1 MPIANEGTPSNW
13 TLRFKSGKIT
23 ILLYAEPLSTI
34 TVLKT
39 ELLSTLRERYPKGL
53 PNSEGTGEHIPIPE
67 SLQELYLAVLVDE
80 YDHSKG
86 WADLITTGVGG
97 LRESVKNLGLKDGG
111 CVAFTFGPAEEEED
125 GSDEII
131 AREFTVQWPTYED
144 AYPDQVE
151 EEP

>member
-53 PNSEGTGEHIPIPE
+53 PNSQATGEHVPIPE
-67 SLQELYLAVLVDE
+67 SPQKLHLAVPVDE
-80 YDHSKG
+80 YDQTKG
-86 WADLITTGVGG
+86 WTALVTTGVAG

-111 CVAFTFGPAEEEED
+111 CVAFTFGPAEEEDTE
-125 GSDEII
+125 SDEII
-131 AREFTVQWPTYED
+131 AREFSVQWPTYED